1 VGDGKNILFWLDTWL
16 SEYSLATLFW
26 DLFAIRN
33 EPSATVADVLVDH
46 EIYLTFRQCINDL
59 VMERRYEVRNF
70 LLSISLS
77 GGKGQ
82 PYCLEASRTY
92 TLSSFYQRVKD
103 GGVWVP
109 YLAAI
114 WSIQIHGR
122 VHILLWLL
130 SQNRLLTRDNLAK
143 RFL

>member
-77 GGKGQ
+77 LGGKDSHIALRHLGHTLLDRFTKGLKMVVYGFHTLLQ
-82 PYCLEASRTY
+82 FGLSKSMGVFTFYCGYSLKTAS
-92 TLSSFYQRVKD
+92 
-103 GGVWVP
+103 
-109 YLAAI
+109 
-114 WSIQIHGR
+114 
-122 VHILLWLL
+122 
-130 SQNRLLTRDNLAK
+130 
-143 RFL
+143 